1 MAVFTQVSLEDAR
14 DYLRAYDIGELVHLE
29 GIEEG
34 VSNTNFKVETT
45 KGLYALTLFEAATPV
60 NDLPWFMDYTLYLDR
75 KGYPAPGP
83 ALKRDGSSLGEI
95 NGKPCALI
103 KWLPGRWP
111 RNPDERHA
119 ASAGEYLAKLHLIGG
134 DFPQVRENS
143 MGPQVWPQ
151 LIERCEPKA
160 ESSPRAQD
168 ILAEFREELA
178 FLQANWPQLPTA
190 RSAPGATSRS
200 SSEAVAQHKA
210 RSSSEA
216 VAQLQY
222 GAIHADYFTDNVLMN
237 DEGQVTGVIDYYYA
251 CTDFFAYDLA
261 VALNAWGFTPG
272 GQAQP
277 SMIAAFANAYHAT
290 RPLSDAEIAALPLFA
305 RGSAVRFTLTRL
317 YDLLNHDPSWV
328 VKPKDPEA
336 FYRRLD
342 YHRGVADGYAYF
354 G

>member
-14 DYLRAYDIGELVHLE
+14 AYLADYDIGEVLHLE

-45 KGLYALTLFEAATPV
+45 SGLYALTLFEAATPE
-60 NDLPWFMDYTLYLDR
+60 DGLPWFMDYTLYLDR

-83 ALKRDGSSLGEI
+83 ALKRDGQSLGRI

-111 RNPDERHA
+111 RNPDSRHA
-119 ASAGEYLAKLHLIGG
+119 SSAGEYLAKLHLVGG

-143 MGPQVWPQ
+143 MGLAAWPG
-151 LIERCEPKA
+151 LIERCEPRAA
-160 ESSPRAQD
+160 ESLRAQD
-168 ILAEFREELA
+168 ILADFREELG
-178 FLQANWPQLPTA
+178 FLQANWPSGMPT
-190 RSAPGATSRS
+190 
-200 SSEAVAQHKA
+200 
-210 RSSSEA
+210 
-216 VAQLQY
+216 
-222 GAIHADYFTDNVLMN
+222 GAIHADYFTDNVLMS
-237 DEGQVTGVIDYYYA
+237 DDGKVTGVIDYYYA
-251 CTDFFAYDLA
+251 CTDAYAYDLA
-261 VALNAWGFTPG
+261 VSLNAWGFTPG
-272 GQAQP
+272 GQPMPQ
-277 SMIAAFANAYHAT
+277 MISAFIKAYHTT
-290 RPLSDAEIAALPLFA
+290 RPLSEAEINALPLFA

-342 YHRGVADGYAYF
+342 YHRDIKTGHTYF
-354 G
+354 

>member
-45 KGLYALTLFEAATPV
+45 TGLYALTLFEAATPV
-60 NDLPWFMDYTLYLDR
+60 DDLPWFMDYTLYLDQ

-83 ALKRDGSSLGEI
+83 ALKRDGSSLGQI

-119 ASAGEYLAKLHLIGG
+119 ASAGEYLAKLHLTGG
-134 DFPQVRENS
+134 DFAEFRENS
-143 MGPQVWPQ
+143 MGPQVWPH

-160 ESSPRAQD
+160 ATSPRAQA

-178 FLQANWPQLPTA
+178 FLREKWPVDLP
-190 RSAPGATSRS
+190 S
-200 SSEAVAQHKA
+200 
-210 RSSSEA
+210 
-216 VAQLQY
+216 

-237 DEGQVTGVIDYYYA
+237 DDGQVTGVIDYYYA

-261 VALNAWGFTPG
+261 VAINAWGFTPG
-272 GQAQP
+272 GQPQP
-277 SMIAAFANAYHAT
+277 GMIAAFARAYHAT
-290 RPLSDAEIAALPLFA
+290 RPLSEAEIAALPLFA

-342 YHRGVADGYAYF
+342 YHRGIGGGRAYF

>member
-1 MAVFTQVSLEDAR
+1 MAVFTPVSLEDAR
-14 DYLRAYDIGELVHLE
+14 AYLSAYDIGELIHLE

-45 KGLYALTLFEAATPV
+45 SGLYALTLFEAATPE
-60 NDLPWFMDYTLYLDR
+60 DGLPWFMDYTLYLDR

-83 ALKRDGSSLGEI
+83 ALKRDGQSLGRI

-111 RNPDERHA
+111 RNPDTRHA
-119 ASAGEYLAKLHLIGG
+119 ASAGDYLAKLHLIGG
-134 DFPQVRENS
+134 DFPRVRENT
-143 MGPQVWPQ
+143 MGIAHWDG
-151 LIERCEPKA
+151 LIDRCEPRA
-160 ESSPRAQD
+160 ATSLRAQD
-168 ILAEFREELA
+168 ILADFRKELA
-178 FLQANWPQLPTA
+178 YLQNQWPADLP
-190 RSAPGATSRS
+190 
-200 SSEAVAQHKA
+200 K
-210 RSSSEA
+210 
-216 VAQLQY
+216 

-237 DEGQVTGVIDYYYA
+237 DDGLVTGVIDYYYA
-251 CTDFFAYDLA
+251 CTDFYAYDLA

-272 GQAQP
+272 GQPLPQ
-277 SMIAAFANAYHAT
+277 MISAFIRAYHET
-290 RPLSDAEIAALPLFA
+290 RPLSAAEINALPLFA

-342 YHRGVADGYAYF
+342 YHRGIASGHAYF
-354 G
+354 

>member
-14 DYLRAYDIGELVHLE
+14 AYLRAYDIGALVHLE

-45 KGLYALTLFEAATPV
+45 TGLYALTLFEAATPV
-60 NDLPWFMDYTLYLDR
+60 DDLPWFMDYTLYLDR

-103 KWLPGRWP
+103 RWLPGRWP
-111 RNPDERHA
+111 RNPDARHA
-119 ASAGEYLAKLHLIGG
+119 ASAGEYLAKLHLTGG
-134 DFPQVRENS
+134 DFSRFRENA
-143 MGPQVWPQ
+143 MGPKAWPG

-160 ESSPRAQD
+160 ETSPRALD
-168 ILAEFREELA
+168 ILADFRAELA
-178 FLQANWPQLPTA
+178 FLRANWPDDLP
-190 RSAPGATSRS
+190 R
-200 SSEAVAQHKA
+200 
-210 RSSSEA
+210 
-216 VAQLQY
+216 
-222 GAIHADYFTDNVLMN
+222 GAIHADYFTDNVLMSE
-237 DEGQVTGVIDYYYA
+237 DGQVTGVIDYYYA

-272 GQAQP
+272 GRAQP
-277 SMIAAFANAYHAT
+277 EMMAAFAGAYQAT
-290 RPLSDAEIAALPLFA
+290 RPLSDAEIATLPLFA
-305 RGSAVRFTLTRL
+305 RGAAVRFTLTRL

-342 YHRGVADGYAYF
+342 YHRGVKDGRAYF
-354 G
+354 

>member
-1 MAVFTQVSLEDAR
+1 MQVRAKMAVFTPVSLDDAR
-14 DYLRAYDIGELVHLE
+14 AYLRDYDIGELIHLE

-45 KGLYALTLFEAATPV
+45 MGLYALTLFEAATPWD
-60 NDLPWFMDYTLYLDR
+60 DLPWFMDYTLYLDR

-83 ALKRDGSSLGEI
+83 ALKRDGQSLGQI

-111 RNPDERHA
+111 RNPDVRHA
-119 ASAGEYLAKLHLIGG
+119 ASAGEYLAKLHLMGG

-143 MGPQVWPQ
+143 MGPKAWPG
-151 LIERCEPKA
+151 LIDRCVPKA
-160 ESSPRAQD
+160 VTSPRAQD
-168 ILAEFREELA
+168 VLEDFRQELDW
-178 FLQANWPQLPTA
+178 LRERWPQ
-190 RSAPGATSRS
+190 SS
-200 SSEAVAQHKA
+200 SSEAVGQTKSLPA
-210 RSSSEA
+210 
-216 VAQLQY
+216 

-237 DEGQVTGVIDYYYA
+237 DDGQVTGVIDYYYA
-251 CTDFFAYDLA
+251 CTDFYAYDLA
-261 VALNAWGFTPG
+261 VSLNAWGFTPG
-272 GQAQP
+272 GQP
-277 SMIAAFANAYHAT
+277 LPEMIRAFANAYHAA
-290 RPLSDAEIAALPLFA
+290 RPLSEAEIAALPLFA

-342 YHRGVADGYAYF
+342 YHRAIKSGHAYF
-354 G
+354 EA